1 MGKRRMAREMAMQ
14 MLFQSDLGDT
24 PLSLVVKSFDPV
36 EYVSQLDREETEARE
51 AREAVAATEGHEGAS
66 SPPRA
71 KKRLAAS
78 KPTAAEP
85 REDLKSA
92 FDYASRLALGVE
104 KNQQEIDVRIRAQA
118 DNWRLERMPSVD
130 RNILRLAI
138 YELEHEIDVP
148 KLVVVD
154 EAVELAKRYGSEQS
168 GRFINGLLDGL
179 LKSGDLAGSRE

>member
-14 MLFQSDLGDT
+14 MLFQSDLGAT
-24 PLSLVVKSFDPV
+24 PVALVVKSFDPV
-36 EYVSQLDREETEARE
+36 EYVAQLDREEREVRE
-51 AREAVAATEGHEGAS
+51 AAEAFSAIESGGT
-66 SPPRA
+66 PPRA
-71 KKRLAAS
+71 RKRPAVAKQS
-78 KPTAAEP
+78 PAEP

-92 FDYASRLALGVE
+92 FDYASRLASGVE
-104 KNQQEIDVRIRAQA
+104 KNLPAIDARIRAQA

-130 RNILRLAI
+130 RNILRIAI
-138 YELEHEIDVP
+138 YELEHETDVP

-179 LKSGDLAGSRE
+179 LKRGDFAGSRE